1 MRTFGKLLGRFLLL
15 LIIAGGALWV
25 FAPDE
30 TVDLN
35 ASFDP
40 RKFGEGVQVY
50 FESTESRFDDIT
62 PGTQK
67 RVIWAGQA
75 ETRTPVSVLYVHGFS
90 ATSEEIRPV
99 PDRIAD
105 TLGANLVYTR
115 LTGHGRPGAALGAAR
130 GGDWMQDTAE
140 ALAAA
145 RAVGEKVVVIST
157 STGGTL
163 TAAAAVDPELSR
175 DVAAMI
181 FVSPNFGINGMGSML
196 LDWPGARWWAPVLL
210 GGERTFE
217 GESAEVQTYWTRS
230 YPWEAVVSLA
240 GLVKTVTALDF
251 GQAQVPA
258 LFRLSLADQVVRP
271 EETQKVAAAWGGPAT
286 VQLVEL
292 GPGDD
297 DGGHVI
303 AGDIVSPGQTEA
315 AIVDMLAWLKQQG
328 IE

>member
-1 MRTFGKLLGRFLLL
+1 LRTFGKLLGRLLLLL
-15 LIIAGGALWV
+15 LIAAGALWA

-35 ASFDP
+35 AEFDA

-50 FESTESRFDDIT
+50 FESTESRFSDIT

-75 ETRTPVSVLYVHGFS
+75 ETRTPYSVLYVHGFS

-99 PDRIAD
+99 PDRIAES
-105 TLGANLVYTR
+105 LGANLVYTR
-115 LTGHGRPGAALGAAR
+115 LAGHGRSGAALGAAR
-130 GGDWMQDTAE
+130 GEDWMQDTAE

-145 RAVGEKVVVIST
+145 RAVGEKVVVLST

-163 TAAAAVDPELSR
+163 TAAAAVDPDLSQ

-181 FVSPNFGINGMGSML
+181 FVSPNFGINGGGSML
-196 LDWPGARWWAPVLL
+196 LDWPGARWWVPVLL
-210 GGERTFE
+210 GGERSFE
-217 GESAEVQTYWTRS
+217 SESDAVLTYWTHS
-230 YPWEAVVSLA
+230 YPWEAVVTLA

-251 GQAQVPA
+251 AQARVPA

-271 EETQKVAAAWGGPAT
+271 EETQKIAAAWGGPAT

-297 DGGHVI
+297 GGAHVI

-315 AIVDMLAWLKQQG
+315 AIGDMLAWLKQQG